1 MKIDKFKVEKWFN
14 EYEKDAVYDL
24 ADTCVESLSI
34 NELLELTGEGYEEVF
49 SRKLNYGDIHGSKR
63 LKNAIAGMYEN
74 QSDENITI
82 THGAIGANHLVMLTL
97 VEPQDKVVSIVP
109 TYQQHYSIPKS
120 FGANVEMFFLK
131 EENNWLPYLEKLE
144 EVVGTDTKLI
154 CMNNPNNPTGA
165 VIPDE
170 MLFQI
175 VEIAKKS
182 NAYILCDEVYR
193 GLNHE
198 GNPFSVS
205 IADIYDKAI
214 STGSMSKVFS
224 LAGLRLGW
232 IAAAENIM
240 EQINSQREY
249 NTISVGILDDYFA
262 TLAIENKDKI
272 IKRNLDKIAT
282 GKKILIDWANL
293 EPRVRLV
300 TPQGGTTAFIYYDSP
315 LSSIE
320 LCRRLQE
327 ETGVMILPGETLE
340 MDKYLRIGYGNNF
353 DQLEKALKI
362 FSDWLKQF

>member
-34 NELLELTGEGYEEVF
+34 NELLEITGEKVDEIF
-49 SRKLNYGDIHGSKR
+49 SHKLNYGAIHGSDR
-63 LKNAIAGMYEN
+63 LKKAIAGMYEN
-74 QSDENITI
+74 QSGENITI

-97 VEPQDKVVSIVP
+97 VEPKNKIVSIVP

-120 FGANVEMFFLK
+120 FGAEVEMFFLK
-131 EENNWLPYLEKLE
+131 EENNWLPDLKKLE

-205 IADIYDKAI
+205 IADIYDKGI

-282 GKKILIDWANL
+282 GKKILTDWVNF

-300 TPQGGTTAFIYYDSP
+300 TPQGGTTAFVYYDLP

-320 LCRRLQE
+320 LCKRLQE

-340 MDKYLRIGYGNNF
+340 VDKYLRIGYGNNF
-353 DQLEKALKI
+353 EQLEKALKI

>member
-1 MKIDKFKVEKWFN
+1 MRIDKFKVEKWFN
-14 EYEKDAVYDL
+14 QYEKDAVYDL

-34 NELLELTGEGYEEVF
+34 DELLDITGEGIEDIL
-49 SRKLNYGDIHGSKR
+49 SCKLNYGAIHGSSR

-74 QSDENITI
+74 QSAKNITI

-97 VEPQDKVVSIVP
+97 VEPEDKVVSIVP

-120 FGANVEMFFLK
+120 FGANVQMFFLK
-131 EENNWLPYLEKLE
+131 EENDWLPDLKELER
-144 EVVGTDTKLI
+144 VVGTDTKLI
-154 CMNNPNNPTGA
+154 CLNNPNNPTGA
-165 VIPDE
+165 VISDE
-170 MLFQI
+170 MMAQI

-205 IADIYDKAI
+205 IADIYDKGI

-232 IAAAENIM
+232 IVAAENIM

-262 TLAIENKDKI
+262 AIAIENKEKI
-272 IKRNLDKIAT
+272 IKRNLNKIAT
-282 GKKILIDWANL
+282 GKEILLNWVTN
-293 EPRVRLV
+293 EPKVRLV
-300 TPQGGTTAFIYYDSP
+300 PPKGGTTAFVYYDAP
-315 LSSIE
+315 LCSTE
-320 LCRRLQE
+320 LCAKLQM

-353 DQLEKALKI
+353 EQLKKALKI
-362 FSDWLKQF
+362 FSDWLGQF